1 MNNPPL
7 AALFDMD
14 GVLVDNHRFHA
25 ESWQQFATCYGR
37 SITPEQYAQYI
48 NGRVAADSLP
58 YVMQRTLLAEEIHTL
73 TEEKEAIYR
82 ELYAPTLAPTPG
94 LISFL
99 TELKQQGVPMA
110 VGTSAPVSNI
120 AFTLDGTGIREFFSA
135 VVDASMI
142 SRGKP
147 DPEIYLTAA
156 QRLGVSPDRCVVFED
171 AFSGIEA
178 GLRAGM
184 RVVAL
189 ATTHTREEL
198 AHTGA
203 HLIIDDFGGITLSV
217 LMRTMKFS

>member
-1 MNNPPL
+1 M
-7 AALFDMD
+7 ADASIAVLFDMD
-14 GVLVDNHRFHA
+14 GVIVDNHHYHTK
-25 ESWQQFATCYGR
+25 SWLQFVARYGR
-37 SITPEQYAQYI
+37 TLTPEQYAMYM
-48 NGRVAADSLP
+48 NGRVASDSLT
-58 YVMQRTLLAEEIHTL
+58 YVFQRKLSPDEIIAYTDEKEEI
-73 TEEKEAIYR
+73 YR
-82 ELYAPTLAPTPG
+82 AMYQAHLAPTPG

-99 TELKQQGVPMA
+99 DSLKQHQVPIA

-120 AFTLDGTGIREFFSA
+120 SFTLDGIAVRSYFDT

-142 SRGKP
+142 TRGKP

-156 QRLGVSPDRCVVFED
+156 ERLGVSPERCIVFED

-189 ATTHTREEL
+189 ATTHRPEEL

-203 HLIIDDFGGITLSV
+203 NLIINNFTEIDYKRLIELG
-217 LMRTMKFS
+217 